1 MEVRSLNHCGRV
13 LLILSSYTDICFALE
28 VDLLAEESDFQG
40 FHQILLSGN
49 FPEPE
54 DPTCRMNQHRHVHQN
69 RTQLHRNQNQLYE
82 YRTHRKKLLTV

>member
-54 DPTCRMNQHRHVHQN
+54 DPHLSDESASSCTPEPDSTTSESESVI
-69 RTQLHRNQNQLYE
+69 
-82 YRTHRKKLLTV
+82 